1 MTSVAAICSA
11 PAEKVLVIETRSP
24 AAKTVSWL
32 TRGVIEQVF
41 CPSTAWMVATGMWF
55 TITAKEALAWGAGMS
70 LNCDAVR
77 FMGRTP
83 GLSHGNAEITPPA
96 GRPASGAKI
105 DTLHPVIA
113 DAWAADVAAAD
124 ALACAEPEADSA
136 AALACSVSTLSF
148 AADVAL
154 ACA

>member
-55 TITAKEALAWGAGMS
+55 TITAKEAFAWGAGMS

-83 GLSHGNAEITPPA
+83 DLSHGNAEITPPA
-96 GRPASGAKI
+96 GRPAKGAKI
-105 DTLHPVIA
+105 ETRHPVMA

-124 ALACAEPEADSA
+124 ALD
-136 AALACSVSTLSF
+136 
-148 AADVAL
+148 
-154 ACA
+154 